1 MAQQKTNRKETI
13 TNELWRRGNLKWK
26 LDENQTG
33 LYNLF
38 YESNFKS
45 MVWLLARRTGKT
57 YGLVVLA
64 METCLKNPNTIVKFL
79 SPTKTQVNN
88 NLRPLIR
95 NILQDCPNDLKPEF
109 KIKELIYFFP
119 NGSEIQLAG
128 TDKGHADKLRGG
140 DAHLVIIDEAGTCTD
155 LENIMRDI
163 LVPTTLVTKGK
174 IIYASTPP
182 KDSDHEFLKFI
193 ERAQINGSLVKKTI
207 YDNPRLNQE
216 MINEIIDETGGIET
230 DAFKREYLCELLKSS
245 ETSVIPEFTND
256 LKAQIIKE
264 WPEPPFY
271 DTYVSMDIGFQDLTV
286 ILFAYYDFRAGKII
300 VIDEIV
306 RTGQQVHLPELSA
319 DILKK
324 EEELWTN
331 KLSGEIK
338 KPYLRVSDLDYI
350 VINDLMRHSNY
361 KLNFTVADKADKH
374 AAINNVRVLLKNN
387 RVIIHP
393 RCKTLIRH
401 LDNVKFRNHNSSDFA
416 RSEDDGHYDA
426 VDALKYMLR
435 HIQYNKN
442 PYPAHYG
449 MNTIDLHVHNPSA
462 FTGMNQIENYRR
474 IFGFKKRG

>member
-1 MAQQKTNRKETI
+1 MAQQKSSRKETI
-13 TNELWRRGNLKWK
+13 INELWRRGNLKWK
-26 LDENQTG
+26 LDENQNL

-57 YGLVVLA
+57 YCLVILA
-64 METCLKNPNTIVKFL
+64 IEMCLKNPNTIVKFL

-95 NILQDCPNDLKPEF
+95 NILEDCPNDLKPEF

-216 MINEIIDETGGIET
+216 MINEIIEETGGIET
-230 DAFKREYLCELLKSS
+230 DAFKREYLCELLKSA

-256 LKAQIIKE
+256 LKSQIIKE

-271 DTYVSMDIGFQDLTV
+271 DAYVSMDIGFQDLTV
-286 ILFAYYDFRAGKII
+286 ILFAYYDFRAGKVI
-300 VIDEIV
+300 VVDELV
-306 RTGQQVHLPELSA
+306 RTGQQVHLPELAA

-331 KLSGEIK
+331 KLSGEVK

-361 KLNFTVADKADKH
+361 KLNFVVADKADKH
-374 AAINNVRVLLKNN
+374 GAINNVRVLLKNN

-401 LDNVKFRNHNSSDFA
+401 LDNVKFKNHNSADFA

-449 MNTIDLHVHNPSA
+449 LNVTDLHVHNPSA
-462 FTGMNQIENYRR
+462 FTGMNMIENYKR
-474 IFGFKKRG
+474 IFGVKKRG